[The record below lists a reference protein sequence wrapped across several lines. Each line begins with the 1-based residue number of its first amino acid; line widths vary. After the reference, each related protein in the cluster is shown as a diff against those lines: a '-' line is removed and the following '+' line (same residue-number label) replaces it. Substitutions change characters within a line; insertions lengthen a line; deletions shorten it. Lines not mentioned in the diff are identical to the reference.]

1 MSMDKRAV
9 FKAILAKFRD
19 DLKQQER
26 AAGAAREGATG
37 DEVASESKYDTR
49 ATEASYLARGHAM
62 QFEALIDDLRTLE
75 AYRVPDYEADEKIGT
90 GALVEVSFGRERQHY
105 FILPRG
111 GGIFLEFDGVE
122 IAVLNPR
129 SPLAKTLNG
138 VKTGDSFA
146 PPSGDKRGKIR
157 SVC

>member
-1 MSMDKRAV
+1 MKMDKRAV
-9 FKAILAKFRD
+9 FKAVLGQFRD
-19 DLKQQER
+19 DLRQQER

-37 DEVASESKYDTR
+37 DEVQSESKYDTR

-62 QFEALIDDLRTLE
+62 QFEALVDDLRTLE
-75 AYRVPDYEADEKIGT
+75 AYRVPDYGPDESIGT
-90 GALVEVSFGRERQHY
+90 GALVEVAFGRERQHY

-111 GGIFLEFDGVE
+111 GGIFVAHEGVE

-129 SPLAKTLNG
+129 SPLAKSLNG
-138 VKTGDSFA
+138 LRSSDAFTVPGGERK
-146 PPSGDKRGKIR
+146 GKIR

>member
-1 MSMDKRAV
+1 MDKRAV
-9 FKAILAKFRD
+9 FKTILAKFRD

-37 DEVASESKYDTR
+37 DEVASEGKYDTR

-75 AYRVPDYEADEKIGT
+75 AYRMPDYEPDEAIGT
-90 GALVEVSFGRERQHY
+90 GALVEVRYGRERQHY

-111 GGIFLEFDGVE
+111 GGIFVEFEGLE

-129 SPLAKTLNG
+129 SPLAKCMSG
-138 VKTGDSFA
+138 QSVGCSFT
-146 PPSGDKRGKIR
+146 PPAGAKKGKIR
-157 SVC
+157 MVC

>member
-1 MSMDKRAV
+1 MDKRAV
-9 FKAILAKFRD
+9 FQAVLAKFRD

-26 AAGAAREGATG
+26 AAGAARDGATG
-37 DEVASESKYDTR
+37 DEVASEGKYDTR

-75 AYRVPDYEADEKIGT
+75 AYRVPDYEADETIGT
-90 GALVEVSFGRERQHY
+90 GALVEVGFGRAREHY

-111 GGIFLEFDGVE
+111 GGIFVEFDGTE

-129 SPLAKTLNG
+129 SPLAKCLNG
-138 VKTGDSFA
+138 LKAGDSFM
-146 PPSGDKRGKIR
+146 PPAGTRKGRIR
-157 SVC
+157 AVC